1 MKIEKKKIV
10 FISVLAV
17 IVIFL
22 VTYTLMITGEDEEHH
37 ENLRQT
43 EIPALEEESQ
53 ETYNSKL
60 EAIDNLKEVRDKN
73 APSIYD
79 ETFLDSL
86 GYYDTGLLEKEKER
100 KIDSIY
106 ELGKARQA
114 QIANLMKTRPTSP
127 TENSSPSLI
136 KTVPKVDTTEVE
148 KKRKIEAKEMGLEH
162 QLFFAS
168 APTKPQ
174 DFITNTTD
182 KEIKVV
188 VDGTQVV
195 KANSRLRM
203 RLSEPAR
210 IGDKFIPK
218 NTPVFG
224 FVSFQ
229 PNRVLIEIENIHKH
243 NTSLKAF
250 DLEDGSEGIY
260 IENNFRA
267 EVTTEV
273 LDDIIGDIN
282 IPTVPQ
288 VSGISKVFRRNNRN
302 VKVSIINNY
311 RLILKAD
318 KTEPNWGMAN
328 Q

>member
-1 MKIEKKKIV
+1 MKIEKNKIV
-10 FISVLAV
+10 FISVLVV

-43 EIPALEEESQ
+43 EIPDLEEKSHEI
-53 ETYNSKL
+53 YDSKL

-86 GYYDTGLLEKEKER
+86 GYYDTELLEKEKER

-114 QIANLMKTRPTSP
+114 QIANLTEIPPTRPPENTSP
-127 TENSSPSLI
+127 ALI
-136 KTVPKVDTTEVE
+136 KTITKVDTAEIE
-148 KKRKIEAKEMGLEH
+148 EKRKIETKEMGLEH

-168 APTKPQ
+168 APKEAN
-174 DFITNTTD
+174 DRITITTD
-182 KEIKVV
+182 KEVKVM

-203 RLSEPAR
+203 RLTQPAR

-229 PNRVLIEIENIHKH
+229 PNRVLIEIENIKKH
-243 NTSLKAF
+243 PTSLKAF

-273 LDDIIGDIN
+273 LDDVIGDIN
-282 IPTVPQ
+282 IPSVPQ

-302 VKVSIINNY
+302 VKVTILNNY

-318 KTEPNWGMAN
+318 KPELNWGMAN